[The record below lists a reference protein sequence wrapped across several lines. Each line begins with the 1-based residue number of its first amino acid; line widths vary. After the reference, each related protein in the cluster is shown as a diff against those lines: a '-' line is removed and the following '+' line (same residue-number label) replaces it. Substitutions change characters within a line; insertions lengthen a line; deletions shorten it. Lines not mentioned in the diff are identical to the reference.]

1 MKTYLI
7 AVLSIFISVAAQAG
21 HHEAEEMKT
30 AAVIGTV
37 FSDDGTP
44 NQLLAGSTDK
54 QQIWVD
60 YIQAHNDRDLDGI
73 AAVNADDWE
82 GYLPDGG
89 VIKLS
94 LIHI

>member
-1 MKTYLI
+1 MKTYLR

-21 HHEAEEMKT
+21 HHEAEEMKS

-54 QQIWVD
+54 QQFGLITYRPTMTEIWME
-60 YIQAHNDRDLDGI
+60 L
-73 AAVNADDWE
+73 
-82 GYLPDGG
+82 L
-89 VIKLS
+89 L
-94 LIHI
+94 